1 MIRLYNF
8 GPNFGL
14 PDPSPFCLKVDLY
27 LRATGLEY
35 EIDSNF
41 NNLKKAPKGKL
52 PFISDGDKTIADST
66 FIIDYLKQYYGD
78 PLDQDLNPEQ
88 KAIAHGLKRMMDENL
103 YWCGVHARWIDEPGW
118 QVVKQAFFGKMPF
131 PLRAIVPTLIR
142 RGIKKALHA
151 HGLGRHTHSEILDV
165 TKKDLTALSDFLG
178 TKDYFLI
185 NKVTTLDVWA
195 YAFLA
200 EFIIADFE
208 SEFNDLAKSF
218 DNLVGFVDRIKD
230 KYYSNN

>member
-41 NNLKKAPKGKL
+41 NHLKKAPKGKL

-88 KAIAHGLKRMMDENL
+88 KAIAQGFKKMLDENL
-103 YWCGVHARWIDEPGW
+103 YWCAVYARWIDEHGW
-118 QVVKQAFFGKMPF
+118 KVVKQAFFGSMPY
-131 PLRAIVPTLIR
+131 PLRAIVPTVAQSR
-142 RGIKKALHA
+142 VKKTLHA
-151 HGLGRHTHSEILDV
+151 HGLGRHTHSEILNIA
-165 TKKDLTALSDFLG
+165 KKDLTALSDLLG

-185 NKVTTLDVWA
+185 NKVTTLDVCA

-200 EFIIADFE
+200 EFIIPDYE

-218 DNLVGFVDRIKD
+218 DNLVRFVDRIKD